1 MVYIPPIYDHRG
13 NYVVVPTDSVVFNL
27 DGTYVVTF
35 LKPKPLKGG

>member
-1 MVYIPPIYDHRG
+1 MVYIPPTYDHRG